1 MIPPLSL
8 FFVNIV
14 FFIKRNEGGRQME
27 QHASVISLL
36 VVVTVAFVTPIL
48 LHRLRLNYIPVVVAE
63 IIMGLVIGKS
73 GFNVVHEDM
82 WLSTLST
89 LGFIFL
95 MFLSG
100 LEIDFTAFRGSKKPI
115 TLPSGKKEPNTFM
128 VSSMIFSGIFIFSL
142 GLSYLFVLAGF
153 IENAFLMTLI
163 ISTISLG
170 VVVPTLKEAHL
181 MKTNIGQII
190 LLVAVVADLVTMILM
205 AVFVSIYDPGQGN
218 TWLLLILFAAGLVL
232 YFVGKVF
239 KNRPLLESLSKGT
252 VQIGTRAVF
261 MLIIV
266 LVGLS
271 ETVGAENILGAFLAG
286 VLVSLL
292 SPNQELVHKLDSFG
306 YGFLIPIFFVM
317 IGVELDIWTLFADK
331 KLLILIPLLL
341 LGLLLSKII
350 PVYLLKIWYD
360 TKTVLASGFLLTS
373 TLSLVIAAATIGE
386 RMKVITPEMSGTLIL
401 VAVITSIFT
410 PIAFKKLFPIEVAA
424 APKVRIAF
432 LGANQVTLPVSR
444 ELKSGLYEP
453 VLYHTKMEKSD
464 KAVSNSLFDIVEI
477 VDYSLETIEK
487 NKIFQNEI
495 IVISTGHDQTNADL
509 AIKAKELGVSR
520 VIARI
525 ESPELEQALREKE
538 IEVFS
543 SFMSTK
549 TLLRA
554 LIETPSVINIL
565 TNQETS
571 LHEIKMQNEQ
581 FDGMTL
587 RRFPFT
593 GDVIFV
599 RIFRGKD
606 SIVPHGDTELLL
618 NDRLIVTGSKEYVDE
633 LKRELEF

>member
-1 MIPPLSL
+1 
-8 FFVNIV
+8 
-14 FFIKRNEGGRQME
+14 ME

-100 LEIDFTAFRGSKKPI
+100 LEIDFTAFTGSKKPVI
-115 TLPSGKKEPNTFM
+115 LPSGKKEPNTFM
-128 VSSMIFSGIFIFSL
+128 ISGIIFAGIFIFSL
-142 GLSYLFVLAGF
+142 GLSYLFVIAGF

-190 LLVAVVADLVTMILM
+190 LLVAVVADLVTMILL
-205 AVFVSIYDPGQGN
+205 AIFVSIYDPGQGN
-218 TWLLLILFAAGLVL
+218 TWLLLILFAAGVVL
-232 YFVGKVF
+232 YFVGRVF

-292 SPNQELVHKLDSFG
+292 SPNQELIHKLDSFG

-317 IGVELDIWTLFADK
+317 VGVELDVWSLFADK
-331 KLLILIPLLL
+331 KLILLIPLLL
-341 LGLLLSKII
+341 LGLLLSKVV

-410 PIAFKKLFPIEVAA
+410 PIAFKKLFPIEVGAYS
-424 APKVRIAF
+424 KVRIAF

-453 VLYHTKMEKSD
+453 ILYHTKNEKSD
-464 KAVSNSLFDIVEI
+464 KMVSNSLFDIVEI
-477 VDYSLETIEK
+477 FDYSLETIEK

-495 IVISTGHDQTNADL
+495 IVLSTGHEQTNADL
-509 AIKAKELGVSR
+509 AIKAKEMGVSR

-525 ESPELEQALREKE
+525 EGPELEQSLREME

-571 LHEIKMQNEQ
+571 LHEIRMQNEQ

-587 RRFPFT
+587 RKFPFT

>member
-1 MIPPLSL
+1 
-8 FFVNIV
+8 
-14 FFIKRNEGGRQME
+14 ME
-27 QHASVISLL
+27 QHVSVLSLL
-36 VVVTVAFVTPIL
+36 VVVTTAFLTPII
-48 LHRLRLNYIPVVVAE
+48 LHRFKLNFIPVVVAE
-63 IIMGLVIGKS
+63 IIMGLIIGTT
-73 GFNVVHEDM
+73 GFDIVHQDV

-100 LEIDFTAFRGSKKPI
+100 LEIDFTAFSGSKKRE
-115 TLPSGKKEPNTFM
+115 LLANGKKEPNTFIAATA
-128 VSSMIFSGIFIFSL
+128 IFAGIFIFSL
-142 GLSYLFVLAGF
+142 ILSYLFVLAGF
-153 IENAFLMTLI
+153 IDNAFLMTLI

-181 MKTNIGQII
+181 MKTVIGQII
-190 LLVAVVADLVTMILM
+190 LLVAVLADLVTMILL
-205 AVFVSIYDPGQGN
+205 AVFVSIYEAGHGN
-218 TWLLLILFAAGLVL
+218 TWLLLILFGAGIVL
-232 YFVGKVF
+232 YLIGKKF
-239 KNRPLLESLSKGT
+239 KTRTFIETLSTGT

-261 MLIIV
+261 TLIIV

-317 IGVELDIWTLFADK
+317 IGVNLDVWSLFSEK
-331 KLLILIPLLL
+331 KLLLLIPLLL
-341 LGLLLSKII
+341 IGLLLSKLV

-360 TKTVLASGFLLTS
+360 TKTVLSSGFLLTS

-386 RMKVITPEMSGTLIL
+386 RMEVITPQMSGTLIL

-410 PIAFKKLFPIEVAA
+410 PIVFKKLFPMEAA
-424 APKVRIAF
+424 VSKKVSVAF
-432 LGANQVTLPVSR
+432 LGANQVTLSLSQ
-444 ELKSGLYEP
+444 ELKSGLYDP
-453 VLYHTKMEKSD
+453 ILYHTKMEKSD
-464 KAVSNSLFDIVEI
+464 KQIANSLFEIVEI
-477 VDYSLETIEK
+477 MDYSSEVIAKT
-487 NKIFQNEI
+487 NVFQSD
-495 IVISTGHDQTNADL
+495 IVVVSTGDENLNASL
-509 AIKAKELGVSR
+509 SIEAKEKGVSR

-525 ESPELEQALREKE
+525 ESIELEQTLRAEN

-554 LIETPSVINIL
+554 LIESPTVMKIL
-565 TNQETS
+565 TNQETG
-571 LHEIKMQNEQ
+571 LYEIRMLNAR
-581 FDGMTL
+581 FSGMPL
-587 RRFPFT
+587 RQFPFT

-606 SIVPHGDTELLL
+606 SIVPHGDTELELD
-618 NDRLIVTGSKEYVDE
+618 DRLIVTGSKEYVAE
-633 LKRELEF
+633 LKRELQFCETC

>member
-1 MIPPLSL
+1 
-8 FFVNIV
+8 
-14 FFIKRNEGGRQME
+14 ME

-48 LHRLRLNYIPVVVAE
+48 LHRLKLYFIPVVVAE

-100 LEIDFTAFRGSKKPI
+100 LEIDFTAFTGGKKQN
-115 TLPSGKKEPNTFM
+115 TLPNGKKEPNTFLA
-128 VSSMIFSGIFIFSL
+128 SFIIFIGIFIISL
-142 GLSYLFVLAGF
+142 LLSYLFVFAGF
-153 IENAFLMTLI
+153 IDNAFLMTLI

-181 MKTNIGQII
+181 MKSNIGQII
-190 LLVAVVADLVTMILM
+190 LLVAVVADLVTMILL
-205 AVFVSIYDPGQGN
+205 AIFVSIYDPGQGN
-218 TWLLLILFAAGLVL
+218 TWLLLILFAAGVVL
-232 YFVGKVF
+232 YFVGKRF
-239 KNRPLLESLSKGT
+239 KNRPLLESMSKGT

-292 SPNQELVHKLDSFG
+292 SPNQELIHKLDSFG

-317 IGVELDIWTLFADK
+317 IGVELDVWSLFADR
-331 KLLILIPLLL
+331 KLLLLIPLLL
-341 LGLLLSKII
+341 LGLLLSKIV
-350 PVYLLKIWYD
+350 PVYLMKIWYD

-386 RMKVITPEMSGTLIL
+386 RMEVITPEMSGTLIL

-410 PIAFKKLFPIEVAA
+410 PMAFKKLFPKEVGAD
-424 APKVRIAF
+424 PKVRIAF

-453 VLYHTKMEKSD
+453 TLYHTRMDKSD
-464 KAVSNSLFDIVEI
+464 KLISNSLFDIVEI
-477 VDYSLETIEK
+477 FDYSLETIET
-487 NKIFQNEI
+487 NKIFQTDI
-495 IVISTGHDQTNADL
+495 VVISTGQDQTNANL
-509 AIKAKELGVSR
+509 AMKAKEMGVSR
-520 VIARI
+520 VIVRI
-525 ESPELEQALREKE
+525 ESPEFEQSLRENE

-554 LIETPSVINIL
+554 LIETPSVMNIL
-565 TNQETS
+565 TNQESS
-571 LHEIKMQNEQ
+571 LYEIRMQNEQ
-581 FDGMTL
+581 YDGMTL